1 MDRESG
7 TGFGIGFVAGA
18 VIGLAIGMLY
28 APRAGRETREIL
40 KEKAVDLAEKVKEGA
55 SEAKKKVLGKFGEK
69 GETS

>member
-28 APRAGRETREIL
+28 APRAGRETRDML
-40 KEKAVDLAEKVKEGA
+40 KERATDLAEKVKEGA
-55 SEAKKKVLGKFGEK
+55 IEAKRKVTGRFGEK
-69 GETS
+69 EEAS